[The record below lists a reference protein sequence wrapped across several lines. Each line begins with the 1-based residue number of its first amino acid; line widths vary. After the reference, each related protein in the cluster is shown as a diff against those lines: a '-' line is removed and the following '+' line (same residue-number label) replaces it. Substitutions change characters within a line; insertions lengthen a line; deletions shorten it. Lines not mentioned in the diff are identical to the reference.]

1 MSSDSVK
8 KDHEG
13 IPVLEN
19 PLSLDQLAGEA
30 APAAEPAPDLTDHE
44 VVARL
49 LRNTDVQGLLD
60 DMSEDLQKLVSW
72 KMEELLKEQL
82 NLLIRRAA
90 EESAPKLAED
100 IRTQLQLALPGLLAH
115 MAELA
120 RNPDKSE

>member
-8 KDHEG
+8 KDQEG

-30 APAAEPAPDLTDHE
+30 APATASAPDLTDHE

-82 NLLIRRAA
+82 NLLIRQAA

-120 RNPDKSE
+120 RKPDKPE

>member
-8 KDHEG
+8 KDQEG

-30 APAAEPAPDLTDHE
+30 APAAAPAPDLTDLE

-82 NLLIRRAA
+82 NLLIRQAA

-120 RNPDKSE
+120 RNPDKPE